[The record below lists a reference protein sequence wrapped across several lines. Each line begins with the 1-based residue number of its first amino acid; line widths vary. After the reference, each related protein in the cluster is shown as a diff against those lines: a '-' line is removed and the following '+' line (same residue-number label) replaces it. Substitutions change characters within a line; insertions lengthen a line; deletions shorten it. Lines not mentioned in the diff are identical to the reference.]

1 MTRPAAG
8 LRVLMIAPTPFFSD
22 RGCHVRILE
31 EARALMRAGA
41 EVTIC
46 TYFLG
51 DDVSGVDVRRGA
63 RLPGYGKR
71 AAGPAWGKLVLDAG
85 LVGLARRTAR
95 AMQPHVIHA
104 HLHEGIGIARAV
116 RAVGPAGRRVP
127 CVLDVQGGLADET
140 LDHGFVPDVRPVRR
154 MLEGVE
160 GWLDR
165 SADVVVT
172 SHAGAARA
180 VTARFR
186 VPAERVRAVGDAG
199 TLGPPDPARTRAAR
213 ERWGLGPDQPVFLYA
228 GVLGEHQGTQHL
240 FALGEALRDAA
251 ARGKT
256 ARDSTQ
262 PGCVLIL
269 GYPEERWR
277 AEAARRGLNQHMIFA
292 GRFAYP
298 DFASLL
304 ALGTVALSPKIS
316 ATEGNQKLYA
326 YLEAGLPVVAFDT
339 PVTREILGEA
349 GVLVPSGDDAAFAR
363 EALALAGD
371 PEHRTALA
379 AQAHARAAALGTWD
393 DVAAKLLDAYRA
405 AGATW

>member
-1 MTRPAAG
+1 MTQPAAG

-31 EARALMRAGA
+31 ESRALMRAGA

-51 DDVSGVDVRRGA
+51 DDVADLDVRRAA
-63 RLPGYGKR
+63 RLPGYAKR
-71 AAGPAWGKLVLDAG
+71 SAGPAWGKLALDAG
-85 LVGLARRTAR
+85 LVGLVRRVARERR
-95 AMQPHVIHA
+95 PHVIHA
-104 HLHEGIGIARAV
+104 HLHEGIGIALGIRELDAE
-116 RAVGPAGRRVP
+116 GRRLP
-127 CVLDVQGGLADET
+127 RVLDVQGGLADET
-140 LDHGFVPDVRPVRR
+140 LDHRFLPDIALVRR
-154 MLEGVE
+154 PLEALE

-180 VTARFR
+180 LRARFR

-213 ERWGLGPDQPVFLYA
+213 ERWGLGLDQPVFLYA

-240 FALGEALRDAA
+240 FALGEALREAASRGTTGRDA
-251 ARGKT
+251 
-256 ARDSTQ
+256 TQ
-262 PGCVLIL
+262 PGRVLVL
-269 GYPEERWR
+269 GYPEARWR
-277 AEAARRGLNQHMIFA
+277 AEAARRGLADLMIFA

-304 ALGTVALSPKIS
+304 ALGTVALSPKVS

-349 GVLVPSGDDAAFAR
+349 GVLVPSGDAAAFAR
-363 EALALAGD
+363 EAI
-371 PEHRTALA
+371 ALA
-379 AQAHARAAALGTWD
+379 ADSDRRSKLSAEARARARTLGTWD

-405 AGATW
+405 AGALW

>member
-1 MTRPAAG
+1 
-8 LRVLMIAPTPFFSD
+8 
-22 RGCHVRILE
+22 
-31 EARALMRAGA
+31 
-41 EVTIC
+41 
-46 TYFLG
+46 
-51 DDVSGVDVRRGA
+51 
-63 RLPGYGKR
+63 
-71 AAGPAWGKLVLDAG
+71 
-85 LVGLARRTAR
+85 
-95 AMQPHVIHA
+95 
-104 HLHEGIGIARAV
+104 
-116 RAVGPAGRRVP
+116 
-127 CVLDVQGGLADET
+127 VLDVQGGLADET

-199 TLGPPDPARTRAAR
+199 TLGPPDPARTQAAR
-213 ERWGLGPDQPVFLYA
+213 ERWGLGLDQPVFLYA

-240 FALGEALRDAA
+240 FALAEALRDAA
-251 ARGKT
+251 AGVAASRDVAARGET

-262 PGCVLIL
+262 PGRVLIL

-277 AEAARRGLNQHMIFA
+277 AEAARRGLSQHMIFA

-304 ALGTVALSPKIS
+304 ALGTVALSPKVS

-339 PVTREILGEA
+339 PVTREILGGA
-349 GVLVPSGDDAAFAR
+349 GVLVPSGDEAAFAR
-363 EALALAGD
+363 EALALAANPD
-371 PEHRTALA
+371 RRSKLSSE
-379 AQAHARAAALGTWD
+379 ARARAKTLGTWD
-393 DVAAKLLDAYRA
+393 DVAARLLDAYRA
-405 AGATW
+405 AGVVW

>member
-1 MTRPAAG
+1 
-8 LRVLMIAPTPFFSD
+8 MIAPTPFFSD

-51 DDVSGVDVRRGA
+51 DDVADLDVRRAG
-63 RLPGYGKR
+63 RLPGYAKR
-71 AAGPAWGKLVLDAG
+71 SAGPAWGKLVLDAG

-95 AMQPHVIHA
+95 AMRPHVIHA
-104 HLHEGIGIARAV
+104 HLHEGIGIARCV
-116 RAVGPAGRRVP
+116 RVAAPPSDSRGAGAAGGRVP
-127 CVLDVQGGLADET
+127 RVLDVQGGLADET
-140 LDHGFVPDVRPVRR
+140 LDHGFLPDVPPVRR
-154 MLEGVE
+154 MLEAVE
-160 GWLDR
+160 GWLDH

-180 VTARFR
+180 LRARFR

-213 ERWGLGPDQPVFLYA
+213 ERWGLGLDQPVFLYA

-240 FALGEALRDAA
+240 FALGEALRDAG
-251 ARGKT
+251 ARGRT
-256 ARDSTQ
+256 ARDSAQ
-262 PGCVLIL
+262 PGRVLVL
-269 GYPEERWR
+269 GYPEEQWR
-277 AEAARRGLNQHMIFA
+277 AEAAKRGLADHMLFP

-304 ALGTVALSPKIS
+304 ALGTVALSPKVS

-339 PVTREILGEA
+339 PVTREILGDA
-349 GVLVPSGDDAAFAR
+349 GVLVPSGDEAAFAR
-363 EALALAGD
+363 EALALAAD
-371 PEHRTALA
+371 SDRRSKLSA
-379 AQAHARAAALGTWD
+379 AGRARAKTLGTWD
-393 DVAAKLLDAYRA
+393 DVAARLLDAYRA
-405 AGATW
+405 AGVAW